1 MSLLQNSNAISAE
14 GGYDITDSLR
24 FRASAGAYLSRTAS
38 TAPTS
43 NQKGTFS
50 FWFKRSAVNY
60 ATEQWLFS
68 SSLTN
73 RMGCYIGYTG
83 ASADQIAL
91 EYFNA
96 LYLVTNQ
103 VFRDPSSWYH
113 MIVAIDTTQ
122 ATSSDR
128 VKMYINGIQ
137 VTSFSYATY
146 PAQNAVFDWMA
157 NGQLCRI
164 GDCFTGYTGRYYDGY
179 ITEFNYI
186 DGQQLTP
193 SDFGETDTTTGVWK
207 PKEYTGTYGTNGFYL
222 NFSDGTSTTTL
233 GYDYSGNSNN
243 WTTNNI
249 SLTTGATYD
258 LMSDTPSLADENTGN
273 FATIN
278 PLDKTST
285 ISSSSITNA
294 NLTASIAGGAGSY
307 GEILRTSTIN
317 LTPDIGK
324 IYWEAEITSLSGGT
338 FPQSLIFLLSPEP
351 THASIETTVTFS
363 AYTKA
368 DGLSNLTN
376 APTFTT
382 GDSLMF
388 AYDSSTGKYWVGKNG
403 TWTNSGDPAA
413 GTNEGIT
420 ISTTKTYAIMANM
433 NTSGASVGVFSMN
446 FGQRPFKYTPPTGF
460 KKLNTFNLPDS
471 SITDGSEYFDTKLW
485 AGNGTSQNITMDF
498 SPDFTWIKIR
508 SGANLHVLSDTVRG
522 NTKYLFSDT
531 TGVEST
537 VTDAITS
544 FNSDGVSLGVNNAVN
559 ASGHTFVGWNWRG
572 SDSTAVS
579 NTDGTIT
586 STVSANT
593 TSGFS
598 VVTYTGNATA
608 GATVGHG
615 LGTAPKMVIVKQ
627 RNGSSYSW
635 TVHHDSLTSGYVIAL
650 ESTSAQ
656 FSRPTAFNSTA
667 PSANTFTLGTDL
679 GTNSSGGTYVAYCF
693 ADVEGFSKFGSY
705 TGNGSADGTF
715 VYTGFRP
722 AFVLIKQS
730 SSSGNSWQLLDT
742 SRETTNPND
751 TVLFPNLSN
760 AEGTLNATFDFLS
773 NGFKVRTTDGTVNT
787 SGSTYIYMAF
797 AENPFKNSLAR

>member
-249 SLTTGATYD
+249 SLTAGTTYD
-258 LMSDTPSLADENTGN
+258 LMSDTPSLADEDTSN
-273 FATIN
+273 FATLN
-278 PLDKTST
+278 PLATNTVGVGTLSNANLNFSIPNT
-285 ISSSSITNA
+285 YTVIGNMSSSSGKFYWEVVGTTNA
-294 NLTASIAGGAGSY
+294 LGVGIKQVNVLDRYSNSIYYTGAQLAAGQKYINGTGSAYGASWSAGDVIGVAVDMDGGNVTFYKNNVSQGAIALSLASITEFVPAMVSGAGQ
-307 GEILRTSTIN
+307 
-317 LTPDIGK
+317 
-324 IYWEAEITSLSGGT
+324 T
-338 FPQSLIFLLSPEP
+338 F
-351 THASIETTVTFS
+351 
-363 AYTKA
+363 
-368 DGLSNLTN
+368 
-376 APTFTT
+376 
-382 GDSLMF
+382 
-388 AYDSSTGKYWVGKNG
+388 
-403 TWTNSGDPAA
+403 A
-413 GTNEGIT
+413 GYI
-420 ISTTKTYAIMANM
+420 
-433 NTSGASVGVFSMN
+433 N
-446 FGQRPFKYTPPTGF
+446 FGQRPFAYTPPTGY